1 MAMTRERMGSI
12 VGGTVTAAAL
22 AFFAITYVPPVAPAN
37 EGEQV
42 TLNIPSVEQMCMTL
56 GAADPQSMMDCTALE
71 SSAGEFVIAWM
82 GLNGFILDG
91 GIDIQQIQLVAELD
105 NTANDVDPT
114 STFDPTIDPGF
125 VPDVIED
132 PNLDPTADPL
142 LDSEPTLGGVTDP
155 NTGETSPVFASTAQ
169 LALFCLSGAVDWVSL
184 QDCISMND
192 RSTQLG
198 SLVP

>member
-1 MAMTRERMGSI
+1 MAMSRERIGSVI
-12 VGGTVTAAAL
+12 GGTAAAAAL
-22 AFFAITYVPPVAPAN
+22 AFFAITYVPAAPADQ
-37 EGEQV
+37 GEQV
-42 TLNIPSVEQMCMTL
+42 ALNIPPVEQMCMSL
-56 GAADPQSMMDCTALE
+56 GAADPQSMMECTALE

-91 GIDIQQIQLVAELD
+91 GIDIQQIQQIAELD
-105 NTANDVDPT
+105 DANSVDPL

-125 VPDVIED
+125 VPDVLVD
-132 PNLDPTADPL
+132 PNLDPNADPV
-142 LDSEPTLGGVTDP
+142 LDIEPTLGGATDP

-169 LALFCLSGAVDWVSL
+169 LALFCLSGAVDWLSL

-192 RSTQLG
+192 RSTQIG

>member
-22 AFFAITYVPPVAPAN
+22 AFFAITYVPPAAPAN

-42 TLNIPSVEQMCMTL
+42 ALNIPPVEQMCMSL

-105 NTANDVDPT
+105 STNDVDPT

-132 PNLDPTADPL
+132 PNLDPTADPV